1 MTIKEYIENPMGKGD
16 ATLGQNRKVIVSTL
30 TEKYEKLTDHKEIK
44 MKCYIASIA
53 IPNKYYIH
61 LIIPTETERDNTYDV
76 IFEFTKDLGK
86 PMVNWDVRVFSNSP
100 SFAYTFAYVYLK
112 NDLMIKSLAK
122 KLGKEFVKIE
132 PNVRNRYKIVS
143 YEKYIFFGAKYI
155 LDSKILNDGQFM
167 KKAMPYTTTTYP
179 GKCRTLEQI
188 MKEYDGAEGKLAR
201 KKRQEQK
208 KLDGGTKKSMTHPTS
223 VGSGIHTIG
232 KKKKTMGHVGN
243 NKRVIRHIPTK

>member
-1 MTIKEYIENPMGKGD
+1 MNIKEYIENPMGKGD

-30 TEKYEKLTDHKEIK
+30 TEKYDNLTNHKDIK

-53 IPNKYYIH
+53 IPTKYYIH
-61 LIIPTETERDNTYDV
+61 LIIPSETERGNTYDV
-76 IFEFTKDLGK
+76 IFEFTKDKDK

-132 PNVRNRYKIVS
+132 PSVRNRYKIVS
-143 YEKYIFFGAKYI
+143 YEKYIFFGAKFI
-155 LDSKILNDGQFM
+155 LDSKILNADQFS
-167 KKAMPYTTTTYP
+167 KKAVQYTTTTYP

-188 MKEYDGAEGKLAR
+188 MKEYDGAAGKLAR

-208 KLDGGTKKSMTHPTS
+208 KMDEHGKKSMLHPS
-223 VGSGIHTIG
+223 KVESGIHTIS
-232 KKKKTMGHVGN
+232 KKKKTMGHAGN
-243 NKRVIRHIPTK
+243 NMRAVQHISKR